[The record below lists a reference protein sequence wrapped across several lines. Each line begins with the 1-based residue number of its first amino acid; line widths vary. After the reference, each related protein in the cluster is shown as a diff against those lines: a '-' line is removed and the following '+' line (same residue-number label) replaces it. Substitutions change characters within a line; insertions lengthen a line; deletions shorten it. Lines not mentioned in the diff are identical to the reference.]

1 MKVERSKHL
10 EEVIVEEPDIVA
22 SSKNA
27 VDDEPVAENSLEMSA
42 KGSNLP
48 SPKGSKEHI
57 SAEEKDIESI
67 KES

>member
-27 VDDEPVAENSLEMSA
+27 VDDEPAAENSPEMSA